1 MEWLLVLISY
11 GFIVLVGIFCMI
23 APFMLDD
30 DLESYAKH
38 GDRLTNHAAHGQH
51 TCRSARAGGVTQG
64 RDAPPA
70 SQNSTE
76 RRAE

>member
-11 GFIVLVGIFCMI
+11 GFIVLVGIFCMF
-23 APFMLDD
+23 APFMLED
-30 DLESYAKH
+30 DLETYAKH
-38 GDRLTNHAAHGQH
+38 GDGLSNHGAHGLH
-51 TCRSARAGGVTQG
+51 SRRSARAGEVTQG
-64 RDAPPA
+64 RDTSPA

>member
-30 DLESYAKH
+30 DLETYAKH
-38 GDRLTNHAAHGQH
+38 GDGLSNHAAHGQP
-51 TCRSARAGGVTQG
+51 TCRSARAGEVTQG
-64 RDAPPA
+64 RDTSPA